1 MNLGTIW
8 KDFGRFWKILEGLE
22 GFLDTSFIDI
32 FRDFFRYIWI
42 FFRQFFLYY
51 LNIFGNFLGIFW
63 IFFEYFLDIFW
74 ILYVSSEIF
83 ERTCKSQWNDP
94 IGDSGF
100 AGFPSPLP
108 PPPAINHSKRLGTG
122 RILRD
127 SNHQNGF
134 NRINAYQSGAQ
145 GRHGALP
152 DIGFRV
158 ANGREDDVEECLHL
172 LEKERRHEPCQLA
185 QHQHLKSFNYWFI
198 IQSKCISSNCIESW
212 HWSFIG

>member
-1 MNLGTIW
+1 MSPP
-8 KDFGRFWKILEGLE
+8 RFLRELVRANEMIRLEIQDSL
-22 GFLDTSFIDI
+22 GFL
-32 FRDFFRYIWI
+32 
-42 FFRQFFLYY
+42 
-51 LNIFGNFLGIFW
+51 
-63 IFFEYFLDIFW
+63 
-74 ILYVSSEIF
+74 
-83 ERTCKSQWNDP
+83 P
-94 IGDSGF
+94 
-100 AGFPSPLP
+100 P

-172 LEKERRHEPCQLA
+172 LEEERWHGQRQLA
-185 QHQHLKSFNYWFI
+185 QHQHLKSFNY
-198 IQSKCISSNCIESW
+198 
-212 HWSFIG
+212 